1 MISVTGMCVGK
12 HVDIHSMQSTNE
24 NIFITTVPS
33 YSLAKLNK
41 ITGKL
46 QIFSEYPSIIYQILH

>member
-12 HVDIHSMQSTNE
+12 HVDIHSMQSTNY

-33 YSLAKLNK
+33 YSLAKLK
-41 ITGKL
+41 KL
-46 QIFSEYPSIIYQILH
+46 LENCKYLMNIQV